1 VQPLSQEEYERLHEA
16 GVHSVLVYQE
26 TYHQEVYKNTIPK
39 ERNLI
44 LIIDTPDRIGKA
56 GIHKIGLAALL
67 GLEDYAPFFL
77 TPRCD
82 LQKEL

>member
-1 VQPLSQEEYERLHEA
+1 MIFRLYLKCNHSQEEYERLHEA

-44 LIIDTPDRIGKA
+44 LIID
-56 GIHKIGLAALL
+56 
-67 GLEDYAPFFL
+67 
-77 TPRCD
+77 
-82 LQKEL
+82 